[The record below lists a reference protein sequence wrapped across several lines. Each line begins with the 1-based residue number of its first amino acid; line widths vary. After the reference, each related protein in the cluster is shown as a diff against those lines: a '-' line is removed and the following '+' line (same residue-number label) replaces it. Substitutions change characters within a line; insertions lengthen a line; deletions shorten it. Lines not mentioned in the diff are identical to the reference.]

1 MDYRYGLGE
10 LIEAETVFVRFVDEG
25 EDISIKT
32 SKPAVI
38 SRLFLDDGEQISAS
52 GQNICEITELDHYD
66 YRQHQFAFSAD
77 TSPCS
82 PQTRRESD

>member
-52 GQNICEITELDHYD
+52 GQNICEIRELDHYD
-66 YRQHQFAFSAD
+66 YRQLLE
-77 TSPCS
+77 
-82 PQTRRESD
+82 ESEKS